1 MANSDKNIVI
11 RPSTGSSTDQPSI
24 TFTGAGNTSI
34 TLKVL
39 DDAEG
44 TLSFEGYQGQ
54 VFAVNT
60 NLSSGIIYSVN
71 DISGLP
77 LIDANADGTVRIGI
91 YTGNVGIGTTLPT
104 TKLDVVGDVTAT
116 TYYGDGSQLSGIQG
130 GSSIS
135 TETSNQAQY
144 IPYATSFG
152 STTGLGATTLLVYN
166 PSITSLG
173 IGTTNP
179 QANLHV
185 VGDILVSGAVT
196 TTDLIVKAPDNTD
209 IFSVIGI
216 GSTATDT
223 IFEVTD
229 FNDGT
234 LLSATTDS
242 NLLLSPTGAGYV
254 GIGTTNPQQPFDVH
268 VESRFQNGIRIGAAN
283 STSYYKM
290 EYNITS
296 QTLDISFF
304 AS

>member
-1 MANSDKNIVI
+1 MAIKISGTTVI
-11 RPSTGSSTDQPSI
+11 DDSRNFINGVNLNLTGIAT
-24 TFTGAGNTSI
+24 A
-34 TLKVL
+34 V
-39 DDAEG
+39 
-44 TLSFEGYQGQ
+44 SFSGGGVEI
-54 VFAVNT
+54 
-60 NLSSGIIYSVN
+60 SSGI
-71 DISGLP
+71 
-77 LIDANADGTVRIGI
+77 
-91 YTGNVGIGTTLPT
+91 
-104 TKLDVVGDVTAT
+104 VTAT
-116 TYYGDGSQLSGIQG
+116 SGVVTYYGDGSNLIGVSADGWF
-130 GSSIS
+130 SIS

-166 PSITSLG
+166 PSIASLG

-196 TTDLIVKAPDNTD
+196 TTDLFVKAPDNTD
-209 IFSVIGI
+209 IFSVTGI

-290 EYNITS
+290 EYNTSS